1 MTIKLKENRTFIQV
15 ILQLII
21 KLMENG
27 KFNHQCQ
34 LSLYLLRI
42 LMKVV
47 LCTQGVI
54 IVIMMGNETDKIIE
68 ELFESHL
75 QKYQERLVKKLQEV
89 NLSLIS
95 LIYCIIIF
103 IK

>member
-1 MTIKLKENRTFIQV
+1 MSINFISSKDTDESRT
-15 ILQLII
+15 
-21 KLMENG
+21 MYTRSN
-27 KFNHQCQ
+27 N
-34 LSLYLLRI
+34 
-42 LMKVV
+42 
-47 LCTQGVI
+47 

-95 LIYCIIIF
+95 LIYCIIIS
-103 IK
+103 IKYV

>member
-1 MTIKLKENRTFIQV
+1 
-15 ILQLII
+15 
-21 KLMENG
+21 
-27 KFNHQCQ
+27 
-34 LSLYLLRI
+34 
-42 LMKVV
+42 
-47 LCTQGVI
+47 
-54 IVIMMGNETDKIIE
+54 MMGNETDKIIE